1 MQLIRLAILFL
12 STLVA
17 STIAILYT
25 NGDTKISARWSD
37 YKQTSDLDVN
47 LFSGSECTIQTQNM
61 TIGPLK
67 YNQNNTGIA
76 SAYMK
81 LSR

>member
-1 MQLIRLAILFL
+1 VHLIRSAILFL
-12 STLVA
+12 SILVA
-17 STIAILYT
+17 NIIAIPHT

-47 LFSGSECTIQTQNM
+47 LFSGSECIIQTQDM

-67 YNQNNTGIA
+67 YN
-76 SAYMK
+76 
-81 LSR
+81 